1 MSSPPRDPQG
11 MGIVVKALVF
21 TAVVMTGLGAWLVA
35 SSQQPMIGV
44 LVLGV
49 GLVDGVMALVL
60 SRRG

>member
-1 MSSPPRDPQG
+1 